1 MTKPDTIEQG
11 VLTAPAAV
19 QDRPAPKAAREQTSP
34 ATAQA
39 IQSAPSPSSILTCG
53 EPREVDC
60 DFVIPVFN
68 EQAELGSS
76 IMLLMNQLREVSL
89 HAKSFTWQIVIAD
102 NASSDKT

>member
-1 MTKPDTIEQG
+1 MTKPDIITQDAR
-11 VLTAPAAV
+11 TASAAT
-19 QDRPAPKAAREQTSP
+19 QNRPTSADARPQTT

-39 IQSAPSPSSILTCG
+39 IQSEPSPSSILNCG

-76 IMLLMNQLREVSL
+76 IMLLMDQLREISL

>member
-1 MTKPDTIEQG
+1 MIKPDIIAQN
-11 VLTAPAAV
+11 VRTAPV
-19 QDRPAPKAAREQTSP
+19 TTQNRPAAAADQSQASA

-39 IQSAPSPSSILTCG
+39 IQSEPSPSSILTCG

-76 IMLLMNQLREVSL
+76 IMLLMDQLRQISL